1 MSGSLASAA
10 RALRL
15 CSGMRGCL
23 MGALFCFWG
32 ERGLP
37 HDPALFIYFILGP
50 ACWVKRELRL
60 RELWLSDEGLSNYTH
75 VNTHTHMHTHR
86 VSSVL
91 LWNRKHSWLHKGP
104 FHQCSYRMWQPLE
117 SLSLSV
123 FSFVPSFSPLPISAP
138 PPLFFFF

>member
-1 MSGSLASAA
+1 
-10 RALRL
+10 
-15 CSGMRGCL
+15 

-91 LWNRKHSWLHKGP
+91 L
-104 FHQCSYRMWQPLE
+104 
-117 SLSLSV
+117 
-123 FSFVPSFSPLPISAP
+123 
-138 PPLFFFF
+138 